1 MERRN
6 RSLKALKEL
15 IYIDSLDSFA
25 KADAMVRWFD
35 SYLKDDSIENFD
47 LELNDLKKLEE
58 LFFKSINFLKNHT
71 KYWYIFFK
79 RYIIKENVFFCDST
93 LFLEN

>member
-1 MERRN
+1 MERRD

-58 LFFKSINFLKNHT
+58 LFFKSINFLKNHKEET
-71 KYWYIFFK
+71 RQELIKMQKMK
-79 RYIIKENVFFCDST
+79 R
-93 LFLEN
+93 FLIN